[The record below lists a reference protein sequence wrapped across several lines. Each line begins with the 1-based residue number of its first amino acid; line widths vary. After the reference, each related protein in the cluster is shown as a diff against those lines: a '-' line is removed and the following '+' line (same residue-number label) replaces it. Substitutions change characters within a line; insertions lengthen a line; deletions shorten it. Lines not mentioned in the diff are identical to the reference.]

1 MAQSGKKGGRANK
14 SKKVGREASEEEM
27 KTFLKVAMMEK
38 KKQKTNLLGYS
49 ILSHLSWLI
58 NVFTVKSVN
67 DCFT

>member
-38 KKQKTNLLGYS
+38 KTNLLTYS

-67 DCFT
+67 DCFN